1 MSHTFFRNHRLR
13 FLNMTTAADKTR
25 LHPALSRSASF
36 VLGCAL
42 FFASPARAADFAF
55 SNSMAQAALAE
66 QRGDVPSALKIYG
79 QAESLASTNAV
90 NLCVLSRRYCDL
102 IYLTKTAAAQKE
114 LAERALACALQA
126 ANADP
131 QNATAHACVA
141 VCYAQNCAYADL
153 KTELAYSRLFKLEAE
168 KTIALD
174 PQQDIAYYLLGRW
187 HYEVANVGLLSRA
200 YVKVVYGGLPKASN
214 EDAIRQ
220 FQKAIALAPNRI
232 IHHAG
237 LATVYE
243 ATGERNRQIHELEQ
257 CRDLKAF
264 DPADAEAQ
272 RAAEKKLAAL
282 RK

>member
-1 MSHTFFRNHRLR
+1 
-13 FLNMTTAADKTR
+13 MTTAADKTR

-220 FQKAIALAPNRI
+220 FQKAIELAPNRI

-243 ATGERNRQIHELEQ
+243 ATGETKLQVHELEQ

-264 DPADAEAQ
+264 DQADAEAQ